1 MAARSLSSKSI
12 APDDA
17 GLGGEKER
25 LGRKLWKASVGLPPA
40 ATATAIPMRKC
51 VDVMVKNNVQ
61 KTYERRE
68 HEPAKN
74 KNDRGDFC
82 GGPRM
87 QISHFRFC

>member
-40 ATATAIPMRKC
+40 ATVAAIAMRKLC
-51 VDVMVKNNVQ
+51 DDIMVKNNVQ
-61 KTYERRE
+61 M
-68 HEPAKN
+68 N
-74 KNDRGDFC
+74 L
-82 GGPRM
+82 
-87 QISHFRFC
+87 